1 MRLRCGAI
9 CIFANV
15 SNAAVKFSLSLHGPA
30 DSALAYRLRNVPI
43 GIGKSSMSDS
53 RDNAKDISE
62 VLGLDEVPRQRRR
75 VKVAALALLLIAMP
89 AAVVWYSAT
98 RNNAAVRYR
107 TAAVSRG
114 DLTVAVTATGT
125 VQPVNQVDV
134 GTEISGTIRTV
145 EVDYNDRVKIGQVL
159 ARIDTDKLQ
168 AQVLQSQSTMES
180 AQARL
185 IEAQATVVE
194 VRDNLERF
202 KRVREMSGGKVPS
215 QREFDAADA
224 ILKRALS
231 NEATL
236 KAQISE
242 AKWKLSIDQTN
253 LSKAVIR
260 SPING
265 VVLKRQVEPG
275 QTVAASLQTPV
286 LFTIAENLAQMEVQ
300 VDVDEADVAQVQVGQ
315 QASFT
320 VDGYPGRTFS
330 AVVKQVRYGPETVQ
344 GVVTY
349 KTLLAVDNSDLALRP
364 GMTATANI
372 TVKRTADVVLVPNLA
387 LRFSPPVAEETARS
401 GGSLI
406 SRLFPRPPASR
417 PRDTADAKGK
427 QQRIYVLRDG
437 QPAAVLVTTGSTDGI
452 MTEISAG
459 DLTVGT
465 EVVTDIISASP

>member
-1 MRLRCGAI
+1 M
-9 CIFANV
+9 
-15 SNAAVKFSLSLHGPA
+15 
-30 DSALAYRLRNVPI
+30 SASEDKA
-43 GIGKSSMSDS
+43 
-53 RDNAKDISE
+53 RDITE
-62 VLGLDEVPRQRRR
+62 VLGLDEAPRARRWVR
-75 VKVAALALLLIAMP
+75 FAAAALVLLVIIG
-89 AAVVWYSAT
+89 AVMWYST
-98 RNNAAVRYR
+98 TLYSPAVQYK
-107 TAAVSRG
+107 TAPVTRG
-114 DLTVAVTATGT
+114 DLTVIVTATGT

-145 EVDYNDRVKIGQVL
+145 EVDYNDRVKVGQVL

-168 AQVLQSQSTMES
+168 AQVSQSQSTLES
-180 AQARL
+180 AEAKL
-185 IEAQATVVE
+185 IEAQATVAE

-215 QREFDAADA
+215 QREFDAAEA
-224 ILKRALS
+224 VLKRALS
-231 NEATL
+231 SEAML

-300 VDVDEADVAQVQVGQ
+300 VDVDEADVAEVKVGQ
-315 QASFT
+315 RGSFT

-349 KTLLAVDNSDLALRP
+349 KTLLSVNNSDLALRP
-364 GMTATANI
+364 GMTATASI
-372 TVKRTADVVLVPNLA
+372 TSRYVGAKSCAAFLA
-387 LRFSPPVAEETARS
+387 AGVRGNGAN
-401 GGSLI
+401 
-406 SRLFPRPPASR
+406 
-417 PRDTADAKGK
+417 
-427 QQRIYVLRDG
+427 QR
-437 QPAAVLVTTGSTDGI
+437 
-452 MTEISAG
+452 
-459 DLTVGT
+459 
-465 EVVTDIISASP
+465 

>member
-1 MRLRCGAI
+1 M
-9 CIFANV
+9 
-15 SNAAVKFSLSLHGPA
+15 
-30 DSALAYRLRNVPI
+30 SA
-43 GIGKSSMSDS
+43 SDNNS
-53 RDNAKDISE
+53 TDISE
-62 VLGLDEVPRQRRR
+62 VLGLDEVQRGRRR
-75 VKVAALALLLIAMP
+75 VPLTVSVLALVVMVV
-89 AAVVWYSAT
+89 AVVWYAMT
-98 RNNAAVRYR
+98 RNGAAVQYK
-107 TAAVSRG
+107 TAPVTRG
-114 DLTVAVTATGT
+114 DLTVVVTATGT

-168 AQVLQSQSTMES
+168 AQVLQSQSTLES
-180 AQARL
+180 AQAKL

-202 KRVREMSGGKVPS
+202 RRVREMSGGKVPS
-215 QREFDAADA
+215 QREYDAADA

-242 AKWKLSIDQTN
+242 AKWRLSIDQTN

-286 LFTIAENLAQMEVQ
+286 LFTIAESLAQMEVQ
-300 VDVDEADVAQVQVGQ
+300 IDVDEADVAQVKVGQ
-315 QASFT
+315 QAAFT

-349 KTLLAVDNSDLALRP
+349 KTLLSVDNSDLALRP
-364 GMTATANI
+364 GMTATANV
-372 TVKRTADVVLVPNLA
+372 TVKRTANVTLVPSVA
-387 LRFSPPVAEETARS
+387 LRFSPPVAEETARTS
-401 GGSLI
+401 GSLI
-406 SRLFPRPPASR
+406 SRLFPRPPPVSR
-417 PRDTADAKGK
+417 PRDTADSKGK
-427 QQRIYVLRDG
+427 QQAPTAGCQARRAPTSGSDG
-437 QPAAVLVTTGSTDGI
+437 AHRSCYRGSV
-452 MTEISAG
+452 S
-459 DLTVGT
+459 
-465 EVVTDIISASP
+465 

>member
-1 MRLRCGAI
+1 M
-9 CIFANV
+9 
-15 SNAAVKFSLSLHGPA
+15 
-30 DSALAYRLRNVPI
+30 SA
-43 GIGKSSMSDS
+43 SE
-53 RDNAKDISE
+53 DNARDITE
-62 VLGLDEVPRQRRR
+62 VLGLDEVPRSRRW
-75 VKVAALALLLIAMP
+75 VKLGIAALLLLGIA
-89 AAVVWYSAT
+89 AGVVCYSAT
-98 RNNAAVRYR
+98 LNR
-107 TAAVSRG
+107 TAVQYTTTPVTRG
-114 DLTVAVTATGT
+114 DLTVIVTATGT

-145 EVDYNDRVKIGQVL
+145 EVDYNDRVKVGQVL

-168 AQVLQSQSTMES
+168 AQVLQSQSTLES
-180 AQARL
+180 AEARL

-194 VRDNLERF
+194 VRENLERF

-215 QREFDAADA
+215 QREYDAAEA

-320 VDGYPGRTFS
+320 VDGYPGRAFS

-344 GVVTY
+344 GVITY
-349 KTLLAVDNSDLALRP
+349 KTLLSVDNSDLALRP
-364 GMTATANI
+364 GMTATADI
-372 TVKRTADVVLVPNLA
+372 TVQRVANVILVPNLA
-387 LRFSPPVAEETARS
+387 LRFSPPVPQETAPT

-406 SRLFPRPPASR
+406 SRLFPRPPRSAKS
-417 PRDTADAKGK
+417 RDTVDTKSK
-427 QQRIYVLRDG
+427 QRRIYVLRDN
-437 QPAAVLVTTGSTDGI
+437 QPSAVSVTTGSTDGV
-452 MTEISAG
+452 MTEITQG
-459 DLTVGT
+459 DATPGT
-465 EVVTDIISASP
+465 EVVTDMISASP

>member
-1 MRLRCGAI
+1 M
-9 CIFANV
+9 
-15 SNAAVKFSLSLHGPA
+15 
-30 DSALAYRLRNVPI
+30 SARE
-43 GIGKSSMSDS
+43 
-53 RDNAKDISE
+53 DNARDITE
-62 VLGLDEVPRQRRR
+62 VLGLDEVPRSRRW
-75 VKVAALALLLIAMP
+75 VKLGIAALLLLGIA
-89 AAVVWYSAT
+89 AGVVWYSAT
-98 RNNAAVRYR
+98 LNR
-107 TAAVSRG
+107 TAVQYTTTPVTRG
-114 DLTVAVTATGT
+114 DLTVIVTATGT

-145 EVDYNDRVKIGQVL
+145 EVDYNDRVKVGQVL

-168 AQVLQSQSTMES
+168 AQVLQSQSTLES
-180 AQARL
+180 AEARL

-194 VRDNLERF
+194 VRENLERF

-215 QREFDAADA
+215 QREYDAAEA

-320 VDGYPGRTFS
+320 VDGYPGRAFS

-344 GVVTY
+344 GVITY
-349 KTLLAVDNSDLALRP
+349 KTLLSVDNSDLALRP
-364 GMTATANI
+364 GMTATADI
-372 TVKRTADVVLVPNLA
+372 TVQRVANVILVPNLA
-387 LRFSPPVAEETARS
+387 LRFSPPVPQETAPT

-406 SRLFPRPPASR
+406 SRLFPRPPRSAKS
-417 PRDTADAKGK
+417 RDTVDTKSK
-427 QQRIYVLRDG
+427 QRRIYVLRDN
-437 QPAAVLVTTGSTDGI
+437 QPSAVSVTTGSTDGV
-452 MTEISAG
+452 MTEITQG
-459 DLTVGT
+459 DVTPGT
-465 EVVTDIISASP
+465 EVVTDMISASP

>member
-1 MRLRCGAI
+1 MS
-9 CIFANV
+9 V
-15 SNAAVKFSLSLHGPA
+15 SE
-30 DSALAYRLRNVPI
+30 
-43 GIGKSSMSDS
+43 
-53 RDNAKDISE
+53 DNPRDISE
-62 VLGLDEVPRQRRR
+62 VLGLDEAPQGSRR
-75 VKVAALALLLIAMP
+75 VKLAVALVLFVSII
-89 AAVVWYSAT
+89 AAVVWYTAT
-98 RNNAAVRYR
+98 RTS
-107 TAAVSRG
+107 TAIQYKTAPVTRG
-114 DLTVAVTATGT
+114 NLTVTVTATGT

-145 EVDYNDRVKIGQVL
+145 EVDYNDRVKVGQVL
-159 ARIDTDKLQ
+159 ARIDTEKLQ
-168 AQVLQSQSTMES
+168 AQVSQSQSTLES
-180 AQARL
+180 AQAKL
-185 IEAQATVVE
+185 ADAEATVVE
-194 VRDNLERF
+194 ARDNLERF
-202 KRVREMSGGKVPS
+202 KRVRELSGGQVPS
-215 QREFDAADA
+215 KKEYDAAEA
-224 ILKRALS
+224 VLKRATS

-236 KAQISE
+236 KALISE

-300 VDVDEADVAQVQVGQ
+300 VDVDEADVAQVKVGQ

-372 TVKRTADVVLVPNLA
+372 TVQRVANVMLAPNSA
-387 LRFSPPVAEETARS
+387 LRFSPPVVEKAGQT
-401 GGSLI
+401 GGSLL
-406 SRLFPRPPASR
+406 SRLFPRPPPASR
-417 PRDTADAKGK
+417 PRDMADAKGK
-427 QQRIYVLRDG
+427 VQRVHLLRDG
-437 QPAAVLVTTGSTDGI
+437 QPSPVSVTAGLTDGV
-452 MTEISAG
+452 MTEITGG
-459 DLTVGT
+459 DIAVGS
-465 EVVTDIISASP
+465 EVITDIIAASP

>member
-1 MRLRCGAI
+1 M
-9 CIFANV
+9 NV
-15 SNAAVKFSLSLHGPA
+15 SE
-30 DSALAYRLRNVPI
+30 
-43 GIGKSSMSDS
+43 
-53 RDNAKDISE
+53 DNPRDISE
-62 VLGLDEVPRQRRR
+62 VLGLAERPRGRKRAKLA
-75 VKVAALALLLIAMP
+75 VIALALVIIIIAAGIWYSTTRNS
-89 AAVVWYSAT
+89 AAVQYKTV
-98 RNNAAVRYR
+98 AV
-107 TAAVSRG
+107 TRG
-114 DLTVAVTATGT
+114 DLTVMVTATGT
-125 VQPVNQVDV
+125 LQPVNQVDV

-145 EVDYNDRVKIGQVL
+145 EADYNDRVKVGQIL
-159 ARIDTDKLQ
+159 ARIDTEKLQ
-168 AQVLQSQSTMES
+168 AQVLQSQSTLES
-180 AQARL
+180 AQAKL

-194 VRDNLERF
+194 AHDNLERF

-286 LFTIAENLAQMEVQ
+286 LFTIAESLAQMEVQ
-300 VDVDEADVAQVQVGQ
+300 VDVDEADVAQVKVGQ
-315 QASFT
+315 PATFT
-320 VDGYPGRTFS
+320 VDGYPGRTFT

-349 KTLLAVDNSDLALRP
+349 KTLLSVDNSDLALRP

-372 TVKRTADVVLVPNLA
+372 TVMRSARVMLAPNLA
-387 LRFSPPVAEETARS
+387 LRFSPPVAEETAQT
-401 GGSLI
+401 GGSLL
-406 SRLFPRPPASR
+406 SRLFPRPPPASR
-417 PRDTADAKGK
+417 SRDTEDAKGK
-427 QQRIYVLRDG
+427 QHRVYVLRDG
-437 QPAAVLVTTGSTDGI
+437 QPSAVPVTTGSTDGV
-452 MTEISAG
+452 MTEITG
-459 DLTVGT
+459 GEITIGT
-465 EVVTDIISASP
+465 EVVTDMISARP

>member
-1 MRLRCGAI
+1 M
-9 CIFANV
+9 
-15 SNAAVKFSLSLHGPA
+15 
-30 DSALAYRLRNVPI
+30 SA
-43 GIGKSSMSDS
+43 SDNNS
-53 RDNAKDISE
+53 RDISE
-62 VLGLDEVPRQRRR
+62 VLGLDEVPRGRRGVR
-75 VKVAALALLLIAMP
+75 FAVAALALLVIVV
-89 AAVVWYSAT
+89 AVVWYATT
-98 RNNAAVRYR
+98 RNSAAVQYK
-107 TAAVSRG
+107 TAPVTRG
-114 DLTVAVTATGT
+114 DLTVIVTATGT

-145 EVDYNDRVKIGQVL
+145 EVDYNDRVKVGQVL

-168 AQVLQSQSTMES
+168 AQVLQSQSTLES
-180 AQARL
+180 AQAKL

-215 QREFDAADA
+215 QREYDAAEA

-286 LFTIAENLAQMEVQ
+286 LFTIAESLAQMEVQ
-300 VDVDEADVAQVQVGQ
+300 VDVDEADIAQVKVGQ

-330 AVVKQVRYGPETVQ
+330 AVVNQVRYGPETVQ

-349 KTLLAVDNSDLALRP
+349 KTLLSVDNSDLALRP

-372 TVKRTADVVLVPNLA
+372 TVKRTANVMLVPNVA
-387 LRFSPPVAEETARS
+387 LRFSPPVAEETARTS
-401 GGSLI
+401 GSLI
-406 SRLFPRPPASR
+406 SRLFPRPPPASR
-417 PRDTADAKGK
+417 PHDTADAKGK
-427 QQRIYVLRDG
+427 QQRIYVVSRDG
-437 QPAAVLVTTGSTDGI
+437 QPSPVPVTTGSTDGI
-452 MTEISAG
+452 MTEITGG
-459 DLTVGT
+459 DIMVGT
-465 EVVTDIISASP
+465 EVVTDIISANP

>member
-1 MRLRCGAI
+1 M
-9 CIFANV
+9 
-15 SNAAVKFSLSLHGPA
+15 NASEE
-30 DSALAYRLRNVPI
+30 N
-43 GIGKSSMSDS
+43 S
-53 RDNAKDISE
+53 RDISE
-62 VLGLDEVPRQRRR
+62 VLGLDQVPRSRRR
-75 VKVAALALLLIAMP
+75 MRLVGAAVLLVAII

-98 RNNAAVRYR
+98 RNSAAVQYK
-107 TAAVSRG
+107 TAPVTRG
-114 DLTVAVTATGT
+114 DLTVIVTATGT

-145 EVDYNDRVKIGQVL
+145 EVDYNDRVKVGQVL
-159 ARIDTDKLQ
+159 ARLDTDKLQ
-168 AQVLQSQSTMES
+168 AQVLQSQSTLES
-180 AQARL
+180 AQAKL

-215 QREFDAADA
+215 QREYDAAEA

-286 LFTIAENLAQMEVQ
+286 LFTIAESLAQMEVQ
-300 VDVDEADVAQVQVGQ
+300 VDVDEADVAQVKEGQ
-315 QASFT
+315 QATFT

-349 KTLLAVDNSDLALRP
+349 KTLLSVDNSDLALRP

-372 TVKRTADVVLVPNLA
+372 TVKRTANVMLVPNVA
-387 LRFSPPVAEETARS
+387 LRFSPPVAEETARAS
-401 GGSLI
+401 GSLI
-406 SRLFPRPPASR
+406 SRLFPRPPPTSR
-417 PRDTADAKGK
+417 PRDTGDAKGK
-427 QQRIYVLRDG
+427 QQRVWILRGG
-437 QPAAVLVTTGSTDGI
+437 QPFAGAVTTGSTDGV
-452 MTEISAG
+452 MTEITGG
-459 DLTVGT
+459 DITVGT
-465 EVVTDIISASP
+465 EVVTDMISASP

>member
-1 MRLRCGAI
+1 M
-9 CIFANV
+9 
-15 SNAAVKFSLSLHGPA
+15 
-30 DSALAYRLRNVPI
+30 SA
-43 GIGKSSMSDS
+43 SDNNS
-53 RDNAKDISE
+53 RDISE
-62 VLGLDEVPRQRRR
+62 VLGLDEVPRGRRR
-75 VKVAALALLLIAMP
+75 GPLAVSVLALVVIVV
-89 AAVVWYSAT
+89 AVVWYATT
-98 RNNAAVRYR
+98 RNGAAVQYK
-107 TAAVSRG
+107 TAPVTRG
-114 DLTVAVTATGT
+114 DLTVVVTATGT

-134 GTEISGTIRTV
+134 GTEISGSIRTV

-159 ARIDTDKLQ
+159 ARIDSDKLQ
-168 AQVLQSQSTMES
+168 AQVLQSQSTLES
-180 AQARL
+180 VEAKL

-194 VRDNLERF
+194 AGDNLERF

-215 QREFDAADA
+215 QREYDAADA

-300 VDVDEADVAQVQVGQ
+300 VDVDEADVAQVKVEQ

-320 VDGYPGRTFS
+320 VDGYPGRQFS

-349 KTLLAVDNSDLALRP
+349 KTLLSVDNSDLALRP

-372 TVKRTADVVLVPNLA
+372 TVMRSADVMLVPNLA
-387 LRFSPPVAEETARS
+387 LRFSPPVAEETTRT

-406 SRLFPRPPASR
+406 SRLFPRPPPASR

-437 QPAAVLVTTGSTDGI
+437 QPSAVPVTAGSTDGI
-452 MTEISAG
+452 MTQITNG
-459 DLTVGT
+459 DITVGM
-465 EVVTDIISASP
+465 EVVTDIVSASP